1 MFTAVD
7 LQEWFLS
14 PFQNYLF
21 MRRALAACIAIVL
34 SSAPL
39 GVLLIQRR
47 MSLMGEALSHGTL
60 PGIALAYL
68 LWGMWL
74 PTLTIGGAI
83 AGLLVAF
90 LSHFISQKTILKE
103 DAAFSSLYMVALA
116 LGILILSLKEGSIRL
131 VHLLFGN
138 VLAVDTSSLVFMAII
153 STVSLIIL
161 AVIYRPL
168 IYDCFDPLFMR
179 SLKLPANFYN
189 FVFLTLVVGNLVA
202 SYQALGTL
210 MALGIMMIPAVT
222 ARLLSKRLTTI
233 FLSSIVLALC
243 SSYFGLLFSY
253 YFNWPSG
260 PTIILV
266 ASGSYFMAI
275 GYVLIK
281 GAFYQCAERL
291 LPDKA
296 DSLI

>member
-1 MFTAVD
+1 MVILTN
-7 LQEWFLS
+7 LHMWFLS
-14 PFQNYLF
+14 PFQEYLF
-21 MRRALAACIAIVL
+21 MRRALAACVAIVL

-60 PGIALAYL
+60 PGIAIAYL
-68 LWGMWL
+68 LWGAWL
-74 PTLTIGGAI
+74 PALTMGGAI

-90 LSHFISQKTILKE
+90 FSHFISRKTILKE
-103 DAAFSSLYMVALA
+103 DATFSSFYIIALA

-138 VLAVDTSSLVFMAII
+138 VLAVDAESLIFMAII
-153 STVSLIIL
+153 STASLVIL
-161 AVIYRPL
+161 AIIYRPL

-179 SLKLPANFYN
+179 SLRLPTHFYN
-189 FVFLTLVVGNLVA
+189 FIFLTLIVGNLVA

-210 MALGIMMIPAVT
+210 MALGVMMIPAVT
-222 ARLLSKRLTTI
+222 ARLMSKRLAAI
-233 FLSSIVLALC
+233 FLSSIVIALC

-253 YFNWPSG
+253 HFNWPSG

-266 ASGSYFMAI
+266 AGGFYLIVTA
-275 GYVLIK
+275 YVLTK
-281 GAFYQCAERL
+281 SVFSR
-291 LPDKA
+291 
-296 DSLI
+296 